1 MCPQHHLVM
10 AYLRTKK
17 IKNNTY
23 YYLVEGKRDE
33 EGNVKQKVLQYLGT
47 AETIL
52 KNYKELNKLKTKR

>member
-1 MCPQHHLVM
+1 M